1 MTSRRKTA
9 DPAADDALLSTPAVA
24 VPEDYKSSS
33 YLKLPTFWP
42 DSAEVWF
49 AQTDA
54 QFDIRNISSS
64 RSKFYHAVA
73 ALPQEV
79 ASQILDLIRAPPLGD
94 PYKVL
99 RDRLIRLYML
109 NDYQRFE
116 SLVSLTLSGDQKP
129 SHLMNRML
137 ALYPDDHKPDFVL
150 RGLFLRRLPMDV
162 RSHLLRE
169 KVDDPIEMA
178 LKADELHQSRVS
190 SSAVNILADDP
201 GDTQVNLVSNHAKV
215 PLRSG
220 SAWNPPFRRSQTR
233 NRSPSRSQT
242 TAPSSKSSTSGICWY
257 HRKHGDN
264 ASNCREPCS
273 FSGNK

>member
-1 MTSRRKTA
+1 MTSKKKAA
-9 DPAADDALLSTPAVA
+9 DQAADDDDSR
-24 VPEDYKSSS
+24 SSS
-33 YLKLPTFWP
+33 NLKLPTFWP

-54 QFDIRNISSS
+54 QFDIRNITSS

-73 ALPQEV
+73 ALPQDV
-79 ASQILDLIRAPPLGD
+79 AGQVLDLIRSPPKDD
-94 PYKVL
+94 PYQVL
-99 RDRLIRLYML
+99 RDRLVRLYTL

-116 SLVSLTLSGDQKP
+116 SLVSLNLSGDQKP

-137 ALYPDDHKPDFVL
+137 ALYPDNFKPDFVL
-150 RGLFLRRLPMDV
+150 RGLFLRRLPMDM
-162 RSHLLRE
+162 RAHLLRE

-190 SSAVNILADDP
+190 SSAVNILADNPD
-201 GDTQVNLVSNHAKV
+201 DAQVNHVSNRAKV
-215 PLRSG
+215 PPRSG
-220 SAWNPPFRRSQTR
+220 SVRNPPPRRSQPR

-242 TAPSSKSSTSGICWY
+242 PAPSSRSSTSGFCWY
-257 HRKHGDN
+257 HRKHGDE

-273 FSGNK
+273 FSGNE